1 MKQQLL
7 WVIAGLLLST
17 SSLATAQNDKQ
28 TPKVEPGSTP
38 KITISIEARG
48 AYDPRNYYAEPD
60 FSPATI
66 PMKSDPTNRKRFFF
80 DIPSATLS
88 VEKVFALTEGE
99 VIKLV
104 MQAGLKKELALKSV
118 YADFK
123 GFRVGKATSN
133 FCDPDA
139 CDLVG
144 GRFLQARWQHKL
156 NTSFRYT
163 VAIEEAP
170 DLVIDPTV
178 KKEDRDKQNLQ
189 FQKNIPAISASARY
203 EQEKMWHVQV
213 SGLLR
218 SLEYHNVKASV
229 DSYMPTWGVNMGAAL
244 HLVPEK
250 TTFTLQGVYGR
261 GIGDYMAD
269 LGDLKKEANT
279 VYVKKD
285 DASTLETLNAWSV
298 GFGIVHKW
306 LPKLCSEVAYRFLD
320 TQHGQRGDNDDAY
333 KRGHFASVNLFYHPS
348 EQIKIGTEYLFGA
361 RENVSGELK
370 DGHRVQAVVGFEL

>member
-17 SSLATAQNDKQ
+17 SSLATAQNNKQ
-28 TPKVEPGSTP
+28 TPKVEPDGTP

-48 AYDPRNYYAEPD
+48 AYDLKNYYAEPC
-60 FSPATI
+60 FGPATI
-66 PMKSDPTNRKRFFF
+66 PMKSDPTNRNRFLF
-80 DIPSATLS
+80 DISSATLNI
-88 VEKVFALTEGE
+88 EKVLTLTEGE
-99 VIKLV
+99 VVKLV

-139 CDLVG
+139 CDLVS

-156 NTSFRYT
+156 NNVFSYA
-163 VAIEEAP
+163 VAIEEVP
-170 DLVIDPTV
+170 DLVIYPTV

-189 FQKNIPAISASARY
+189 LQKNIPVISAYARY
-203 EQEKMWHVQV
+203 EQEKSWHVQV
-213 SGLLR
+213 SGLLK
-218 SLEYHNVKASV
+218 SLEYHNVKANV
-229 DSYMPTWGVNMGAAL
+229 DSYVPTWGVNMGAAL
-244 HLVPEK
+244 HLIPEK
-250 TTFTLQGVYGR
+250 TTFKLQGVYGR

-269 LGDLKKEANT
+269 LGDLEKEAST

-285 DASTLETLNAWSV
+285 DKSTLETLNAWGV
-298 GFGIVHKW
+298 GFGVVHQW

-320 TQHGQRGDNDDAY
+320 TERGQRSDNDAY
-333 KRGHFASVNLFYHPS
+333 KCSHFASVNLFYHPS
-348 EQIKIGTEYLFGA
+348 EQVKIGTEYLFGA
-361 RENVSGELK
+361 RKNIVGELK
-370 DGHRVQAVVGFEL
+370 DGHRVQAVIGFEL